1 MIRVALEKKFKGSV
15 VVVIGPR
22 SRPVDKVWRR
32 PMGEW
37 GKVQTASN
45 QRVKVCQGQD
55 SKDGNGNMS
64 LIHLEKVAARVD
76 PVVDYLGPGLLGST
90 QCLIT
95 WVQGCR

>member
-15 VVVIGPR
+15 VVVIAPR

-37 GKVQTASN
+37 GKVQTALN

-55 SKDGNGNMS
+55 GNGNMS
-64 LIHLEKVAARVD
+64 LMHL
-76 PVVDYLGPGLLGST
+76 PGEGS
-90 QCLIT
+90 CS
-95 WVQGCR
+95 GRPNS